1 MPFYYGKYTGIVKD
15 NQDDQ
20 KLGRLTV
27 SVPSIYDADE
37 TVVARP
43 ALPYGFFFVPENGAK
58 VWVEFEGGD
67 TGLPI
72 WSGVQYVAGEWAS
85 EGAIS
90 PPQKRV
96 LKTAAGH
103 VVVFD
108 DKSGEEGIDVKDGVN
123 NHEIKL
129 DGNGILVNDGKNN
142 HVLKLNASGIAVT
155 DGVNQN
161 QLTLDSSGVTIKVPS
176 GAQIQLTAA
185 GVTVDAG
192 AGLVTVKGSMIMLSS
207 SAAMPVLRAAIDAGI
222 GNLGAPVPLIGPGNP
237 AVLA

>member
-1 MPFYYGKYTGIVKD
+1 MAFYYGKYTGIVKD
-15 NQDDQ
+15 NQDPE
-20 KLGRLTV
+20 KLGQLTV
-27 SVPSIYDADE
+27 NVPAIFDNDE

-72 WSGVQYVAGEWAS
+72 WTGVQYVAGEWAS
-85 EGAIS
+85 EGAVS

-129 DGNGILVNDGKNN
+129 DGSGIQVNDGKNN
-142 HVLKLNASGIAVT
+142 HTVKLDSSGIAIT

-161 QLTLDSSGVTIKVPS
+161 QVKLDSSGITIQAAS
-176 GAQIQLTAA
+176 GAQVQLTAA

-192 AGLVTVKGSMIMLSS
+192 AGLVTVKGSAVMLNNGVL
-207 SAAMPVLRAAIDAGI
+207 PVIRVTDTGI
-222 GNLGAPVPLIGPGNP
+222 GNLGAPVPIVGPGNP
-237 AVLA
+237 TVLA

>member
-1 MPFYYGKYTGIVKD
+1 MAFYYGKYTGIVKD
-15 NQDDQ
+15 NQDTD

-27 SVPSIYDADE
+27 SVPTIYDDDE

-58 VWVEFEGGD
+58 VWVEFEGGNS
-67 TGLPI
+67 GMPL
-72 WSGVQYVAGEWAS
+72 WSGVQYVAGEWAQ
-85 EGAIS
+85 EAAVS

-103 VVVFD
+103 LVIFD
-108 DKSGEEGIDVKDGVN
+108 DKSGEEGIGVKDGVN

-129 DGNGILVNDGKNN
+129 DSTGIQVNDGKNN
-142 HVLKLNASGIAVT
+142 HTVKMDSSGIAIT
-155 DGVNQN
+155 DGANQN
-161 QLTLDSSGVTIKVPS
+161 QVKLDSSGITIKAPS

-192 AGLVTVKGSMIMLSS
+192 AGMVTVKGLSV
-207 SAAMPVLRAAIDAGI
+207 ALNNGVLPVIRIGDTGV
-222 GNLGAPVPLIGPGNP
+222 GNLGAPVPIIGPGNP
-237 AVLA
+237 TVLA